1 MTSRLIPTFFLVLH
15 RVAAS
20 KFSIETIFLSR
31 LHRNIVSNMVQ
42 YVTFAE
48 LFRRAR
54 AKCFRFFLLSLP
66 ASALAVSCKLDV
78 TLCRRYPGCGGGG
91 EGGGGIILLLLVF
104 PLKLR
109 NRKSCKPGILQHSV
123 IFH

>member
-1 MTSRLIPTFFLVLH
+1 
-15 RVAAS
+15 
-20 KFSIETIFLSR
+20 
-31 LHRNIVSNMVQ
+31 MVQ

-91 EGGGGIILLLLVF
+91 EGGGGHNFTLVGF
-104 PLKLR
+104 PFKTQKQKKL
-109 NRKSCKPGILQHSV
+109 
-123 IFH
+123 